1 MKKFEFKIH
10 GQIKG
15 GKNNI
20 CMTRTGH
27 RYPNPKWAAWRDDV
41 VSELNDLI
49 CATDI
54 GIQFDK
60 PVSMRVVYT
69 SADLKRRDLPAIL
82 DSIFNCMEKAGLITD
97 DFLVKDLVWESRP
110 KDKENAGAKIFLE
123 ELEA

>member
-1 MKKFEFKIH
+1 MKKFLFKIH

-20 CMTRTGH
+20 CITRTGH
-27 RYPNPKWAAWRDDV
+27 RYSNPKWAAWRDDV

-82 DSIFNCMEKAGLITD
+82 DSIFHCMEKAGLITD

-123 ELEA
+123 ELEP

>member
-82 DSIFNCMEKAGLITD
+82 DSIFHCMEKAGLITD